1 MDQGTYLIRD
11 ESFLEASPY
20 GGAFFMAVATYGD
33 DRNWRIA
40 MLPYKPLNR
49 SVAGKTLLITGA
61 ASGMGRATAHL
72 FASEGAN
79 VMATD
84 LNGEG
89 VEAVVEE
96 IRAAG
101 YENVQARQLDVANAD
116 ELKAS
121 VTDTVA
127 AFGGLDILINNAG
140 FARQTHPSEDSYEDV
155 WTTSIDVMLSA
166 HQRLIRAALPHLLE
180 SSEGGRIVNIASTE
194 GLGATPG
201 NGPYVAAKHGVIGLT
216 RAMAVDLGRDGITC
230 NCICPG
236 PIITG
241 ITDGIPDE
249 HKEIYAK
256 RRVPLRRYGIPEE
269 VANITLSLCLP
280 AASYLNGAIIPVDGG
295 MSIKN
300 A

>member
-1 MDQGTYLIRD
+1 
-11 ESFLEASPY
+11 
-20 GGAFFMAVATYGD
+20 
-33 DRNWRIA
+33 
-40 MLPYKPLNR
+40 MLPYQPLNR
-49 SVAGKTLLITGA
+49 SVAGKTLFVTGA

-72 FASEGAN
+72 FAREGAN

-89 VEAVVEE
+89 VEAVAAE
-96 IRAAG
+96 IREAG
-101 YENVQARQLDVANAD
+101 FETVRAMALDVSDQDA
-116 ELKAS
+116 LKTA
-121 VTDTVA
+121 VAATVE

-140 FARQTHPSEDSYEDV
+140 FARQAHPSEDAYEDI
-155 WTTSIDVMLSA
+155 WRASIDVMLSA
-166 HQRLIRAALPHLLE
+166 HQRLIRAALPHLMA

-194 GLGATPG
+194 GLGATPL

-241 ITDGIPDE
+241 ITDAISDE
-249 HKEIYAK
+249 HKTIYAK

-280 AASYLNGAIIPVDGG
+280 AASYLTGAIIPVDGG

>member
-1 MDQGTYLIRD
+1 
-11 ESFLEASPY
+11 
-20 GGAFFMAVATYGD
+20 
-33 DRNWRIA
+33 
-40 MLPYKPLNR
+40 MLPYNPLNR
-49 SVAGKTLLITGA
+49 SVTGKIVLITGA

-72 FASEGAN
+72 FAREGAK

-84 LNGEG
+84 LNGDG
-89 VEAVVEE
+89 AEAVAAE
-96 IRAAG
+96 IRADG
-101 YENVQARQLDVANAD
+101 HSDVQAMALDVSDHAA
-116 ELKAS
+116 LKAS
-121 VTDTVA
+121 VAATVE

-140 FARQTHPSEDSYEDV
+140 FARPVHPSDEAYEEV
-155 WTTSIDVMLSA
+155 WQASVNVMLTA
-166 HQRLIRAALPHLLE
+166 HQRLIRAALPQLME

-194 GLGATPG
+194 GLGATPL
-201 NGPYVAAKHGVIGLT
+201 NGPYVAAKHGAIGLT

-269 VANITLSLCLP
+269 VANITLSLCIP

>member
-1 MDQGTYLIRD
+1 MK
-11 ESFLEASPY
+11 PY
-20 GGAFFMAVATYGD
+20 QD
-33 DRNWRIA
+33 
-40 MLPYKPLNR
+40 LSR
-49 SVAGKTLLITGA
+49 SVAGKTVLITGA

-72 FASEGAN
+72 FAREGAK

-84 LNGEG
+84 LNATGAET
-89 VEAVVEE
+89 VAEE

-101 YENVQARQLDVANAD
+101 LDQVQSLALDVADHDAI
-116 ELKAS
+116 KAA
-121 VTDTVA
+121 VAATVE

-140 FARQTHPSEDSYEDV
+140 FARLTHPSEDSYETIWQDSV
-155 WTTSIDVMLSA
+155 LVMLTA

-180 SSEGGRIVNIASTE
+180 TETGGRIVNISSTE

-216 RAMAVDLGRDGITC
+216 RAMATDLGREGVTC

-236 PIITG
+236 PIETNINAA
-241 ITDGIPDE
+241 ISDE
-249 HKEIYAK
+249 HKTIFAK

-269 VANITLSLCLP
+269 VAHITLSCCLP
-280 AASYLNGAIIPVDGG
+280 AASYLNGAVIPVDGG
-295 MSIKN
+295 LTIKN